1 MVAPLVSIIINNYNY
16 ADFLAAAIESALGQ
30 SYTPVEVLVVDDGS
44 TDSSRQII
52 ARYGSRILPVLKTN
66 GGQASAFNFG
76 IAASHGEII
85 CFLDS
90 DDLFHRDK
98 VKEVVGIFEGVE
110 DTSKPLF
117 VSHRLEL
124 VDAWGV
130 ARAGL
135 LGGKSNGPLNLY
147 TYAKRY
153 GFTYP
158 PSGPTTGISLNRV
171 LARRIFPIPEGGL
184 KVGADDFVRRAAS
197 LIADCHAI
205 GKVLGRYRVHENN
218 RWHGTADEKI
228 GPAEHIEQLERYL
241 NNLLVENNLEPVISF
256 RNSMYYCV
264 YLAEKGQWSAL
275 SKHVVRAF
283 LRHPDLHT
291 VRFMYLLARN
301 VFRKDG
307 REPSERAQIN

>member
-124 VDAWGV
+124 VDAWGA

-147 TYAKRY
+147 SYAKRY
-153 GFTYP
+153 GFTYAP
-158 PSGPTTGISLNRV
+158 
-171 LARRIFPIPEGGL
+171 
-184 KVGADDFVRRAAS
+184 S

-205 GKVLGRYRVHENN
+205 GKVLGRYRIHENN

-228 GPAEHIEQLERYL
+228 GPAEHIEQLEMYL

-264 YLAEKGQWSAL
+264 YLSEKGQWSAL
-275 SKHVVRAF
+275 SKHMARAF
-283 LRHPDLHT
+283 LRHPNLHT
-291 VRFMYLLARN
+291 VKFMCLLARN

-307 REPSERAQIN
+307 REPSGRAQIN